1 MIVCKFG
8 GTSVA
13 NADAIARTVGIVAG
27 RRDRHPVV
35 VVSALG
41 GSTNALLGIA
51 HAAAAGDLIAAVD
64 DVRALRARHLETA
77 AAVLRGQPTLDEI
90 QHTINVAF
98 DELAQLAEAL
108 STLGFVTPR
117 SLDAVAAI
125 GERLSSQIVAAAC
138 TAHGLPA
145 QWVDAEQVV
154 ITDDR
159 FTRAEPRLP
168 EIEINA
174 QRHVAPVS
182 ARGVI
187 PVLGGFVG
195 SSVSGVTTTL
205 GRGGSDFSAAL
216 LGAALRADAIEI
228 WTDVDGMLT
237 ADPRIVPSA
246 QLIDRILFDEASEL
260 AAFGAKVLH
269 PSTIAPAVQAG
280 IPVFVFNSMRPEGT
294 GTMIDADAPRRAVR
308 AIAGK
313 RRTTLVRLRSA
324 QMLLAHGFLRSVFD
338 VFARHR
344 TSVDVVTTSEVSI
357 SVTLDDTER
366 LHVVTDELAALGEV
380 TVQRDCGVVAIV
392 GAGISDSA
400 APLATALSALGHCR
414 VHMSS
419 LSATGIN
426 LTLVIDDA
434 EVVPA
439 MQRLHAAFFE
449 GDA

>member
-13 NADAIARTVGIVAG
+13 NADAIARTVGIVAS
-27 RRDRHPVV
+27 RRERQPVV

-51 HAAAAGDLIAAVD
+51 HGAAGGDLITALD

-77 AAVLRGQPTLDEI
+77 AAVLHGHVSHDEMR
-90 QHTINVAF
+90 HTIAVAF

-138 TAHGLPA
+138 SARGLPA
-145 QWVDAEQVV
+145 QWIDAEQVV

-168 EIEINA
+168 EIESNA
-174 QRHVAPVS
+174 QRHIAPVC
-182 ARGVI
+182 ARGTI

-195 SSVSGVTTTL
+195 SSVAGVTTTL

-237 ADPRIVPSA
+237 ADPRVVPSA
-246 QLIDRILFDEASEL
+246 KLIDRIRFDEASEL
-260 AAFGAKVLH
+260 SAFGAKVLH
-269 PSTIAPAVQAG
+269 PSTIAPAVQVD
-280 IPVFVFNSMRPEGT
+280 IPVFVFNSMRPDGT
-294 GTMIDADAPRRAVR
+294 GTMIAADAPRHAVR

-313 RRTTLVRLRSA
+313 RRATLVRLRSA
-324 QMLLAHGFLRSVFD
+324 QMLLAHGFLRTVFD

-357 SVTLDDTER
+357 SVTLDDIER
-366 LHVVTDELAALGEV
+366 LHLITEDLSALGEV
-380 TVQRDCGVVAIV
+380 TVQKECGVVAVV
-392 GAGISDSA
+392 GAGISDNA
-400 APLATALSALGHCR
+400 VPLATALSALGHCR

-426 LTLVIDDA
+426 FTLVIDDA

-449 GDA
+449 EAA

>member
-13 NADAIARTVGIVAG
+13 SADAIARTVSIIAA

-41 GSTNALLGIA
+41 GTTNALLGIA
-51 HAAAAGDLIAAVD
+51 HGAAGGDLDSALDGVRSLRDRHRDTASTLLQGYASHDEVQHAIA
-64 DVRALRARHLETA
+64 
-77 AAVLRGQPTLDEI
+77 
-90 QHTINVAF
+90 VAF
-98 DELAQLAEAL
+98 DELAQLADAL
-108 STLGFVTPR
+108 YTLGFVTPR
-117 SLDAVAAI
+117 SLDAIAAI

-138 TAHGLPA
+138 AAQGLQAH
-145 QWVDAEQVV
+145 WVDAERV
-154 ITDDR
+154 ITTDDR
-159 FTRAEPRLP
+159 FTRAEPRLA
-168 EIEINA
+168 EIEHNVQQFIAPLVA
-174 QRHVAPVS
+174 Q
-182 ARGVI
+182 GGI

-195 SSVSGVTTTL
+195 STDSGMTTTL

-216 LGAALRADAIEI
+216 LGAALRAESIEI

-246 QLIDRILFDEASEL
+246 QLIDRIRFDEASEL

-280 IPVFVFNSMRPEGT
+280 IPVFVFNSMRPQGS
-294 GTMIDADAPRRAVR
+294 GTMIAADAPRHAVR

-366 LHVVTDELAALGEV
+366 LDLVTEELAAFGEV
-380 TVQRDCGVVAIV
+380 TVQRECGVVAIV
-392 GAGISDSA
+392 GAGIADSA
-400 APLATALSALGHCR
+400 RPLAIALTALGDCR

-426 LTLVIDDA
+426 LTLVVDDA

-439 MQRLHAAFFE
+439 MKRLHAAFFE
-449 GDA
+449 DAA